1 MLQNFHRKDTI
12 AEHQSIQSL
21 STHCRV
27 CLASS
32 STTMIYLFNER
43 PIQHQHNEEVTLLVK
58 LNYCSCFTTEANVDD
73 GLPQYI
79 CMSCSILIE
88 NAYQLKNLCAK
99 TEAKLHE
106 LVRSDLVTAQ
116 QSKISNV
123 KVERADDAGL
133 NEENEHEHTTNVGS
147 DEHNV
152 KSNVSST
159 ISTLNTKLREDVDL
173 IEMEDTYGR
182 DSFSFKDVKSNMRKT
197 KMKSDANTKT
207 AAAYQCEL
215 CCKWFRIKTTLA
227 IHMRSHTNERPYTC
241 EVHSFFHLM

>member
-1 MLQNFHRKDTI
+1 MK
-12 AEHQSIQSL
+12 SM

-32 STTMIYLFNER
+32 STTMIYLFDER
-43 PIQHQHNEEVTLLVK
+43 PIQHQHIKEATLLEK

-99 TEAKLHE
+99 TEAKLRE
-106 LVRSDLVTAQ
+106 LVQSDLVTAQ
-116 QSKISNV
+116 RSKISNV
-123 KVERADDAGL
+123 KVGRADDVGL
-133 NEENEHEHTTNVGS
+133 NEENEYEHTANVGS
-147 DEHNV
+147 DEHNK
-152 KSNVSST
+152 KSNVST
-159 ISTLNTKLREDVDL
+159 ISALNTKLREDVDL
-173 IEMEDTYGR
+173 IEMEDTNGR
-182 DSFSFKDVKSNMRKT
+182 ESFSFKYVKSNMRKT

-207 AAAYQCEL
+207 TAAAAYQCEL

-241 EVHSFFHLM
+241 EVHGFFH